1 MRRCSQEAD
10 EARAARGGR
19 EPLSTSPYPWERLY
33 ASRCSGGVAAV
44 RVRVRVRAV
53 VGVRAGVRVVVHS
66 LDVVV
71 I

>member
-44 RVRVRVRAV
+44 RVRVRVR
-53 VGVRAGVRVVVHS
+53 VGVGVGAGVRVRVRVS
-66 LDVVV
+66 LP
-71 I
+71 